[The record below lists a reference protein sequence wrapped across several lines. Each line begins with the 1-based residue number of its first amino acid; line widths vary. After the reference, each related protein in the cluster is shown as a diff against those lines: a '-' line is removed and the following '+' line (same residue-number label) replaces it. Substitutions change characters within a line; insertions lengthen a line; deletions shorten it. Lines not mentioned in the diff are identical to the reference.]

1 MPLLPRGERADRGS
15 ARSVRRSHAL
25 RLSPPAADGVEI
37 ARRAAELV
45 ERAPDPKRFWE
56 EHIKLMT
63 RSETLTE
70 DDLKA
75 VARDLGVPVD
85 CGPPEDPAVVRAKT
99 RVDADEASAAASG
112 ALITPTFFING
123 RRYDGPG
130 TGARLLMRCWA
141 RLATGCARRRS
152 ISPAGDRRR
161 VPSCSWRQSSP
172 SQ

>member
-85 CGPPEDPAVVRAKT
+85 CGPPENPAVIRAKT

-112 ALITPTFFING
+112 ALITPPFSSMAAATRGLG
-123 RRYDGPG
+123 RER
-130 TGARLLMRCWA
+130 AC
-141 RLATGCARRRS
+141 
-152 ISPAGDRRR
+152 
-161 VPSCSWRQSSP
+161 
-172 SQ
+172 